1 MTLRFMPAPEV
12 LARWS
17 DIVERLRPALN
28 IEAGEL
34 LDRLVSGDWA
44 AFDVNE
50 GAGFL
55 VGQMAIPKGG
65 KKPAAWVRFAG
76 GRLPG
81 GPKQRLAAMRSL
93 IVEFEA
99 VARKVGCSA
108 VRVEAD
114 RWSGIL
120 TDYHEIGRI
129 GRNTI
134 FQKRV

>member
-1 MTLRFMPAPEV
+1 M
-12 LARWS
+12 
-17 DIVERLRPALN
+17 
-28 IEAGEL
+28 
-34 LDRLVSGDWA
+34 
-44 AFDVNE
+44 FDVNA
-50 GAGFL
+50 GAGYL

-76 GRLPG
+76 GSLPC

-99 VARKVGCSA
+99 IARKVGCSA

-114 RWSGIL
+114 RWSGVL
-120 TDYHEIGRI
+120 TDYQKIGHI